1 MSNRD
6 TMITLSTKEQ
16 CRSKIHVWFGSKSN
30 HIHNCIEA
38 IINCND
44 EIVNNFQ
51 DGIITISLS
60 DDCKTMSV
68 EDTGRGMRLGDAT
81 NGIPNYKL
89 YFETLFSST
98 NYNNIKS
105 QKITGGT
112 NGVANTVICQTSKSF
127 VAESWYDGMH
137 YIVTYDNGDIC
148 GEIVKE
154 KCNSDLH
161 GTKITFTSS
170 EEVYATNVFN
180 VEEVKALCN
189 KLAGISNTISVIFKY
204 KSEEI
209 SYTYD
214 NYKDYMDVI
223 EINKISN
230 SIVFNEKEFV
240 EDTGERNSVKCLL
253 SLSTDPVQQT
263 FLNYIHL
270 KEHGS
275 IYDGVID
282 GIRKFCQKNIAD
294 KKTKLTIQDIEMSFN
309 ILCTVMS
316 TNVEYASQMKF
327 STAKQ
332 LYKKIV
338 SEYIVENME
347 IFKAEKPQEFDKIL
361 KHLQQINTFNTKNE
375 NSIKNI
381 KKKLSEKTD
390 TFTNRVE
397 TLVDCREHGEN
408 AELFITE
415 GKSALSSVVASRNS
429 DFQAAIPIR
438 GKTLSVLK
446 ASADQIFNNQIILD
460 IIKVLGCGCSFKNG
474 KKKLLDDFN
483 IDNLRY
489 GKIILTV
496 DRDSDGASI
505 ACLLATTFYKLM
517 PELLKQ
523 GKIYLAKTPLYEITT
538 KDDRL
543 IYAFSDKEKD
553 VIVKENKIAKIQRN
567 KGLGEMSAEVM
578 AETTMNP
585 ETRIIEKIIIN
596 NEEDMKYYFEKW
608 MGNDVSLRKEHIEN
622 HLHEYMSDLD

>member
-1 MSNRD
+1 MSNKD
-6 TMITLSTKEQ
+6 TIRALDVREQ
-16 CRSKIHVWFGSKSN
+16 CRMRLPVWFGSRDNYTHGVREILANAS
-30 HIHNCIEA
+30 
-38 IINCND
+38 D
-44 EIVNNFQ
+44 EISNNF
-51 DGIITISLS
+51 DEGTIVVTLEEDEETISIF
-60 DDCKTMSV
+60 
-68 EDTGRGMRLGDAT
+68 DTGRGIPINGET
-81 NGIPNYKL
+81 NGVKNYEL
-89 YFETLFSST
+89 LFLTLFSGT
-98 NYNNIKS
+98 NYDNVDNG
-105 QKITGGT
+105 KITTGA
-112 NGVANTVICQTSKSF
+112 NGVGTCVLNHTSELFEVSSIRNYKKDTVIFK
-127 VAESWYDGMH
+127 DGG
-137 YIVTYDNGDIC
+137 YLIDSEFDIPTDIPNG
-148 GEIVKE
+148 
-154 KCNSDLH
+154 
-161 GTKITFTSS
+161 TFIRFKLDK
-170 EEVYATNVFN
+170 EVYTNTIYN
-180 VEEVKALCN
+180 TDDIKAMLKALSGVNSKLVIKYRHLDEKLEYHYDSINDYLEDNSIN
-189 KLAGISNTISVIFKY
+189 KIVNTYSFNSKEYDTENELNTISCTWNV
-204 KSEEI
+204 
-209 SYTYD
+209 
-214 NYKDYMDVI
+214 
-223 EINKISN
+223 
-230 SIVFNEKEFV
+230 
-240 EDTGERNSVKCLL
+240 
-253 SLSTDPVQQT
+253 STEPFQNT
-263 FLNYIHL
+263 FLNYTNLI
-270 KEHGS
+270 EQGS
-275 IYDGVID
+275 IYDGFID
-282 GIRKFCQKNIAD
+282 GMRKVF
-294 KKTKLTIQDIEMSFN
+294 TKASKSKFTNLDIEMSFGFVVSV
-309 ILCTVMS
+309 LS
-316 TNVEYASQMKF
+316 TNVEFTNQTKF
-327 STAKQ
+327 STNKQ
-332 LYKKIV
+332 LYKKLV

-429 DFQAAIPIR
+429 DFQAAMPVR

-483 IDNLRY
+483 INNLRY

-585 ETRIIEKIIIN
+585 ETRVIEKIVIN

>member
-1 MSNRD
+1 MSDKD
-6 TMITLSTKEQ
+6 TIRALDVREQ
-16 CRSKIHVWFGSKSN
+16 CRMRLPVWFGSRDNYTHGVREILANAS
-30 HIHNCIEA
+30 
-38 IINCND
+38 D
-44 EIVNNFQ
+44 EISNNF
-51 DGIITISLS
+51 DEGTIVVTLEEDKETISIF
-60 DDCKTMSV
+60 
-68 EDTGRGMRLGDAT
+68 DTGRGIPINGET
-81 NGIPNYKL
+81 NGIKNYEL
-89 YFETLFSST
+89 LFLTLFSGT
-98 NYNNIKS
+98 NYDNVENG
-105 QKITGGT
+105 KITTGA
-112 NGVANTVICQTSKSF
+112 NGVGTCVLNHTSELFEVSSIRNYKKDTVIFK
-127 VAESWYDGMH
+127 DGGH
-137 YIVTYDNGDIC
+137 LIDSEFDVSTDISNG
-148 GEIVKE
+148 
-154 KCNSDLH
+154 
-161 GTKITFTSS
+161 TFIRFKLDK
-170 EEVYATNVFN
+170 EVYTNTMYN
-180 VEEVKALCN
+180 TDDIKAMLKALSGVNSKLVIKYRHLDEKLEYHYDSINDYLEDNSIN
-189 KLAGISNTISVIFKY
+189 KIVNTYSFNSKEYDAENELNTISCTWNV
-204 KSEEI
+204 
-209 SYTYD
+209 
-214 NYKDYMDVI
+214 
-223 EINKISN
+223 
-230 SIVFNEKEFV
+230 
-240 EDTGERNSVKCLL
+240 
-253 SLSTDPVQQT
+253 STEPFQNT
-263 FLNYIHL
+263 FLNYTNLI
-270 KEHGS
+270 EQGS
-275 IYDGVID
+275 IYDGFID
-282 GIRKFCQKNIAD
+282 GMRKVF
-294 KKTKLTIQDIEMSFN
+294 TKASKSKFTNLDIEMSFGFVVSV
-309 ILCTVMS
+309 LS
-316 TNVEYASQMKF
+316 TNVEFTNQTKF
-327 STAKQ
+327 STNKQ
-332 LYKKIV
+332 LYKKLV

-429 DFQAAIPIR
+429 DFQAAMPVR

-460 IIKVLGCGCSFKNG
+460 IIKVLGCSFKNG

-585 ETRIIEKIIIN
+585 ETRVIEKIVIN

>member
-1 MSNRD
+1 MGNKD
-6 TMITLSTKEQ
+6 TIRALDTREQ
-16 CRSKIHVWFGSKSN
+16 CRMRLPVWFGSRDNYTHGVREILANAS
-30 HIHNCIEA
+30 
-38 IINCND
+38 D
-44 EIVNNFQ
+44 EISNNF
-51 DGIITISLS
+51 DEGTIVVTLEEDEETISIF
-60 DDCKTMSV
+60 
-68 EDTGRGMRLGDAT
+68 DTGRGIPINGET
-81 NGIPNYKL
+81 NGVKNYEL
-89 YFETLFSST
+89 LFLTLFSGT
-98 NYNNIKS
+98 NYDNVENG
-105 QKITGGT
+105 KITTGA
-112 NGVANTVICQTSKSF
+112 NGVGTCVLNHTSELFEVSSIRNYKKDTVIFK
-127 VAESWYDGMH
+127 DGG
-137 YIVTYDNGDIC
+137 YLIDSEFDIPTDIPNG
-148 GEIVKE
+148 
-154 KCNSDLH
+154 
-161 GTKITFTSS
+161 TFIRFKLDK
-170 EEVYATNVFN
+170 EVYTNTIYN
-180 VEEVKALCN
+180 TDDIKAMLKALSGVNSKLVIKYRHLDEKLEYHYDSINDYLEDNSIN
-189 KLAGISNTISVIFKY
+189 KIVNTYSFNSKEYDAENELNTISCTWNV
-204 KSEEI
+204 
-209 SYTYD
+209 
-214 NYKDYMDVI
+214 
-223 EINKISN
+223 
-230 SIVFNEKEFV
+230 
-240 EDTGERNSVKCLL
+240 
-253 SLSTDPVQQT
+253 STEPFQNT
-263 FLNYIHL
+263 FLNYTNLI
-270 KEHGS
+270 EQGS
-275 IYDGVID
+275 IYDGFID
-282 GIRKFCQKNIAD
+282 GMRKVF
-294 KKTKLTIQDIEMSFN
+294 TKASKSKFTNLDIEMSFGFVVSV
-309 ILCTVMS
+309 LS
-316 TNVEYASQMKF
+316 TNVEFTNQTKF
-327 STAKQ
+327 STNKQ
-332 LYKKIV
+332 LYKKLV

-347 IFKAEKPQEFDKIL
+347 IFKAENPKEFDKIL

-429 DFQAAIPIR
+429 DFQAAMPVR

-483 IDNLRY
+483 INNLRY

-585 ETRIIEKIIIN
+585 ETRVIEKIVIN
-596 NEEDMKYYFEKW
+596 NEKDMKYYFEKW

>member
-1 MSNRD
+1 MSDKD
-6 TMITLSTKEQ
+6 TIRALDVREQ
-16 CRSKIHVWFGSKSN
+16 CRMRLPVWFGSRDNYTHGVREILANAS
-30 HIHNCIEA
+30 
-38 IINCND
+38 D
-44 EIVNNFQ
+44 EISNNF
-51 DGIITISLS
+51 DEGTIVVTLEEDKETISIF
-60 DDCKTMSV
+60 
-68 EDTGRGMRLGDAT
+68 DTGRGIPINGET
-81 NGIPNYKL
+81 NGIKNYEL
-89 YFETLFSST
+89 LFLTLFSGT
-98 NYNNIKS
+98 NYDNVENG
-105 QKITGGT
+105 KITTGA
-112 NGVANTVICQTSKSF
+112 NGVGTCVLNHTSELFEVSSIRNYKKDTVLFK
-127 VAESWYDGMH
+127 DGGRL
-137 YIVTYDNGDIC
+137 IDSEFDVPTDISNG
-148 GEIVKE
+148 
-154 KCNSDLH
+154 
-161 GTKITFTSS
+161 TFIRFKLDK
-170 EEVYATNVFN
+170 EVYTNTIYN
-180 VEEVKALCN
+180 TDDIKAMLKALSGVNSKLVIKYRHLDEKLEYHYDSIEDYLEDNSIN
-189 KLAGISNTISVIFKY
+189 KIVNTYSFNSKEYDTENELNTISCTWNV
-204 KSEEI
+204 
-209 SYTYD
+209 
-214 NYKDYMDVI
+214 
-223 EINKISN
+223 
-230 SIVFNEKEFV
+230 
-240 EDTGERNSVKCLL
+240 
-253 SLSTDPVQQT
+253 STEPFQNT
-263 FLNYIHL
+263 FLNYTNL
-270 KEHGS
+270 VEQGS
-275 IYDGVID
+275 IYDGFID
-282 GIRKFCQKNIAD
+282 GMRKVF
-294 KKTKLTIQDIEMSFN
+294 TKASKSKFTNLDIEMSFGFVVSV
-309 ILCTVMS
+309 LS
-316 TNVEYASQMKF
+316 TNVEFTNQTKF
-327 STAKQ
+327 STNKQ
-332 LYKKIV
+332 LYKKLV

-347 IFKAEKPQEFDKIL
+347 IFKAENQKEFDKIL

-381 KKKLSEKTD
+381 KKKLSEKAD

-429 DFQAAIPIR
+429 DFQAAMPVR

-483 IDNLRY
+483 INNLRY

-585 ETRIIEKIIIN
+585 ETRVIEKIVIN
-596 NEEDMKYYFEKW
+596 NEKDMKYYFEKW

>member
-1 MSNRD
+1 MSDKD
-6 TMITLSTKEQ
+6 TIRALDVREQ
-16 CRSKIHVWFGSKSN
+16 CRMRLPVWFGSRDNYTHGVREILANAS
-30 HIHNCIEA
+30 
-38 IINCND
+38 D
-44 EIVNNFQ
+44 EISNNF
-51 DGIITISLS
+51 DEGTIVVTLEEDKETISIF
-60 DDCKTMSV
+60 
-68 EDTGRGMRLGDAT
+68 DTGRGIPINGET
-81 NGIPNYKL
+81 NGVKNYEL
-89 YFETLFSST
+89 LFLTLFSGT
-98 NYNNIKS
+98 NYDNVDNG
-105 QKITGGT
+105 KITTGA
-112 NGVANTVICQTSKSF
+112 NGVGTCVLNHTSELFEVSSIRNYKKDTVIFK
-127 VAESWYDGMH
+127 DGG
-137 YIVTYDNGDIC
+137 YLIDSEFDIPTDIPNG
-148 GEIVKE
+148 
-154 KCNSDLH
+154 
-161 GTKITFTSS
+161 TFIRFKLDK
-170 EEVYATNVFN
+170 EVYTNTIYN
-180 VEEVKALCN
+180 TDDIKAMLKALSGVNSKLVIKYRHLDEKLEYHYDSINDYLEDNSIN
-189 KLAGISNTISVIFKY
+189 KIVNTYSFNSKEYDAENELNTISCTWNV
-204 KSEEI
+204 
-209 SYTYD
+209 
-214 NYKDYMDVI
+214 
-223 EINKISN
+223 
-230 SIVFNEKEFV
+230 
-240 EDTGERNSVKCLL
+240 
-253 SLSTDPVQQT
+253 STEPFQNT
-263 FLNYIHL
+263 FLNYTNLI
-270 KEHGS
+270 EQGS
-275 IYDGVID
+275 IYDGFID
-282 GIRKFCQKNIAD
+282 GMRKVF
-294 KKTKLTIQDIEMSFN
+294 TKASKSKFTNLDIEMSFGFVVSV
-309 ILCTVMS
+309 LS
-316 TNVEYASQMKF
+316 TNVEFTNQTKF
-327 STAKQ
+327 STNKQ
-332 LYKKIV
+332 LYKKLV

-429 DFQAAIPIR
+429 DFQAAMPVR

-483 IDNLRY
+483 INNLRY

-505 ACLLATTFYKLM
+505 ACLLVTTFYKLM

-585 ETRIIEKIIIN
+585 ETRVIEKIVIN

>member
-1 MSNRD
+1 MSDKD
-6 TMITLSTKEQ
+6 TIRALDVREQ
-16 CRSKIHVWFGSKSN
+16 CRMRLPVWFGSRDNYTHGVREILANAS
-30 HIHNCIEA
+30 
-38 IINCND
+38 D
-44 EIVNNFQ
+44 EISNNF
-51 DGIITISLS
+51 DEGTIVVTLEEDKETISIF
-60 DDCKTMSV
+60 
-68 EDTGRGMRLGDAT
+68 DTGRGIPINGET
-81 NGIPNYKL
+81 NGVKNYEL
-89 YFETLFSST
+89 LFLTLFSGT
-98 NYNNIKS
+98 NYDNVDNG
-105 QKITGGT
+105 KITTGA
-112 NGVANTVICQTSKSF
+112 NGVGTCVLNHTSELFEVSSIRNYKKDTVIFK
-127 VAESWYDGMH
+127 DGG
-137 YIVTYDNGDIC
+137 YLIDSEFDIPTDIPNG
-148 GEIVKE
+148 
-154 KCNSDLH
+154 
-161 GTKITFTSS
+161 TFIRFKLDK
-170 EEVYATNVFN
+170 EVYTNTIYN
-180 VEEVKALCN
+180 TDDIKAMLKALSGVNSKLVIKYRHLDEKLEYHYDSINDYLEDNSIN
-189 KLAGISNTISVIFKY
+189 KIVNTYSFNSKEYDAENELNTISCTWNV
-204 KSEEI
+204 
-209 SYTYD
+209 
-214 NYKDYMDVI
+214 
-223 EINKISN
+223 
-230 SIVFNEKEFV
+230 
-240 EDTGERNSVKCLL
+240 
-253 SLSTDPVQQT
+253 STEPFQNT
-263 FLNYIHL
+263 FLNYTNLI
-270 KEHGS
+270 EQGS
-275 IYDGVID
+275 IYDGFID
-282 GIRKFCQKNIAD
+282 GMRKVF
-294 KKTKLTIQDIEMSFN
+294 TKASKSKFTNLDIEMSFGFVVSV
-309 ILCTVMS
+309 LS
-316 TNVEYASQMKF
+316 TNVEFTNQTKF
-327 STAKQ
+327 STNKQ
-332 LYKKIV
+332 LYKKLV

-429 DFQAAIPIR
+429 DFQAAMPVR

-585 ETRIIEKIIIN
+585 ETRVIEKIVIN
-596 NEEDMKYYFEKW
+596 NEKDMKYYFEKW
-608 MGNDVSLRKEHIEN
+608 MGDDVSLRKEHIEN

>member
-1 MSNRD
+1 MRKVF
-6 TMITLSTKEQ
+6 TKA
-16 CRSKIHVWFGSKSN
+16 SKSK
-30 HIHNCIEA
+30 
-38 IINCND
+38 
-44 EIVNNFQ
+44 F
-51 DGIITISLS
+51 
-60 DDCKTMSV
+60 
-68 EDTGRGMRLGDAT
+68 T
-81 NGIPNYKL
+81 NL
-89 YFETLFSST
+89 
-98 NYNNIKS
+98 
-105 QKITGGT
+105 
-112 NGVANTVICQTSKSF
+112 
-127 VAESWYDGMH
+127 
-137 YIVTYDNGDIC
+137 
-148 GEIVKE
+148 
-154 KCNSDLH
+154 
-161 GTKITFTSS
+161 
-170 EEVYATNVFN
+170 
-180 VEEVKALCN
+180 
-189 KLAGISNTISVIFKY
+189 
-204 KSEEI
+204 
-209 SYTYD
+209 
-214 NYKDYMDVI
+214 
-223 EINKISN
+223 
-230 SIVFNEKEFV
+230 
-240 EDTGERNSVKCLL
+240 
-253 SLSTDPVQQT
+253 
-263 FLNYIHL
+263 
-270 KEHGS
+270 
-275 IYDGVID
+275 
-282 GIRKFCQKNIAD
+282 
-294 KKTKLTIQDIEMSFN
+294 DIEMSFGFVVSV
-309 ILCTVMS
+309 LS
-316 TNVEYASQMKF
+316 TNVEFTNQTKF
-327 STAKQ
+327 STNKQ
-332 LYKKIV
+332 LYKKLV

-429 DFQAAIPIR
+429 DFQAAMPVR

-585 ETRIIEKIIIN
+585 ETRVIEKIVIN
-596 NEEDMKYYFEKW
+596 NEKDMKYYFEKW
-608 MGNDVSLRKEHIEN
+608 MGNKTVTTNLNKPIQMYSEV
-622 HLHEYMSDLD
+622 

>member
-1 MSNRD
+1 MSDKD
-6 TMITLSTKEQ
+6 TIKSLSVRET
-16 CRSKIHVWFGSKSN
+16 CRMRLPVWFGSRDNYTHGVREILANAS
-30 HIHNCIEA
+30 
-38 IINCND
+38 D
-44 EIVNNFQ
+44 EISNNF
-51 DGIITISLS
+51 DEGTIVVTLEEDKETISIF
-60 DDCKTMSV
+60 
-68 EDTGRGMRLGDAT
+68 DTGRGIPINGET
-81 NGIPNYKL
+81 NGVKNYEL
-89 YFETLFSST
+89 LFLTLFSGTNYDNVDNGKITTGANGVGTCVLNHTSELFEVSSIRNYKKDTVIFKDGGYLIDSEFDIPTDIPNGTFIRFKLDKEVYTNTIYNTDDIKAMLKALSGVNSKLVIKYRHLDEKLEYHYDST
-98 NYNNIKS
+98 NDYLEDNSIN
-105 QKITGGT
+105 KI
-112 NGVANTVICQTSKSF
+112 VNTYSFNSK
-127 VAESWYDGMH
+127 EYDME
-137 YIVTYDNGDIC
+137 N
-148 GEIVKE
+148 E
-154 KCNSDLH
+154 L
-161 GTKITFTSS
+161 
-170 EEVYATNVFN
+170 
-180 VEEVKALCN
+180 
-189 KLAGISNTISVIFKY
+189 NTISCTWNV
-204 KSEEI
+204 
-209 SYTYD
+209 
-214 NYKDYMDVI
+214 
-223 EINKISN
+223 
-230 SIVFNEKEFV
+230 
-240 EDTGERNSVKCLL
+240 
-253 SLSTDPVQQT
+253 STEPFQNT
-263 FLNYIHL
+263 FLNYTNLI
-270 KEHGS
+270 EQGS
-275 IYDGVID
+275 IYDGFID
-282 GIRKFCQKNIAD
+282 GMRKVF
-294 KKTKLTIQDIEMSFN
+294 TKASKSKFTNLDIEMSFGFVVSV
-309 ILCTVMS
+309 LS
-316 TNVEYASQMKF
+316 TNVEFTNQTKF
-327 STAKQ
+327 STNKQ
-332 LYKKIV
+332 LYKKLV

-347 IFKAEKPQEFDKIL
+347 IFKAENPKEFDKIL

-429 DFQAAIPIR
+429 DFQAAMPVR

-483 IDNLRY
+483 INNLRY

-585 ETRIIEKIIIN
+585 ETRVIEKIVIN
-596 NEEDMKYYFEKW
+596 NEKDMKYYFEKW

>member
-1 MSNRD
+1 MSDKD
-6 TMITLSTKEQ
+6 TIRALDVREQ
-16 CRSKIHVWFGSKSN
+16 CRMRLPVWFGSRDNYTHGVREILANAS
-30 HIHNCIEA
+30 
-38 IINCND
+38 D
-44 EIVNNFQ
+44 EISNNF
-51 DGIITISLS
+51 DEGTIVVTLEEDEETISIF
-60 DDCKTMSV
+60 
-68 EDTGRGMRLGDAT
+68 DTGRGIPISGET
-81 NGIPNYKL
+81 NGVKNYEL
-89 YFETLFSST
+89 LFLTLFSGT
-98 NYNNIKS
+98 NYDNVYNG
-105 QKITGGT
+105 KITTGA
-112 NGVANTVICQTSKSF
+112 NGVGTCVLNHTSELFEVSSIRNYKKDTVLFK
-127 VAESWYDGMH
+127 DGGRL
-137 YIVTYDNGDIC
+137 IDSEFDIPTDIPNG
-148 GEIVKE
+148 
-154 KCNSDLH
+154 
-161 GTKITFTSS
+161 TFIRFKLDK
-170 EEVYATNVFN
+170 EVYTNTIYN
-180 VEEVKALCN
+180 TDDIKAMLKALSGVNSKLVIKYRHLDEKLEYHYDSIEDYLGDNSIN
-189 KLAGISNTISVIFKY
+189 KIVNTYSFNSKEYDTENELNTISCTWNV
-204 KSEEI
+204 
-209 SYTYD
+209 
-214 NYKDYMDVI
+214 
-223 EINKISN
+223 
-230 SIVFNEKEFV
+230 
-240 EDTGERNSVKCLL
+240 
-253 SLSTDPVQQT
+253 STEPFQNT
-263 FLNYIHL
+263 FLNYTNL
-270 KEHGS
+270 VEQGS
-275 IYDGVID
+275 IYDGFID
-282 GIRKFCQKNIAD
+282 GMKKVFTKASKSKFTN
-294 KKTKLTIQDIEMSFN
+294 LDIEMSFGFVVSV
-309 ILCTVMS
+309 LS
-316 TNVEYASQMKF
+316 TNVEFTNQTKF
-327 STAKQ
+327 STNKQ
-332 LYKKIV
+332 LYKKLV
-338 SEYIVENME
+338 SEYIVGNME

-381 KKKLSEKTD
+381 KKKLSEKAD

-429 DFQAAIPIR
+429 DFQAAMPVR

-483 IDNLRY
+483 IGNLRY

-585 ETRIIEKIIIN
+585 ETRVIEKIVIN
-596 NEEDMKYYFEKW
+596 NEKDMKYYFEKW

>member
-1 MSNRD
+1 MGNKD
-6 TMITLSTKEQ
+6 TIRALDVREQ
-16 CRSKIHVWFGSKSN
+16 CRMRLPVWFGSRDNYTHGVREILANAS
-30 HIHNCIEA
+30 
-38 IINCND
+38 D
-44 EIVNNFQ
+44 EISNNF
-51 DGIITISLS
+51 DEGTIVVTLEEDKETISIF
-60 DDCKTMSV
+60 
-68 EDTGRGMRLGDAT
+68 DTGRGIPINGET
-81 NGIPNYKL
+81 NGVKNYEL
-89 YFETLFSST
+89 LFLTLFSGT
-98 NYNNIKS
+98 NYDNVDNG
-105 QKITGGT
+105 KITTGA
-112 NGVANTVICQTSKSF
+112 NGVGTCVLNHTSELFEVSSIRNYKKDTVLFKDGGRLIDSEFDIPTDIPNGTFIRFKLDKEVYTNTIYNTDDIKAMLKALSGVNSKLVIKYRHLD
-127 VAESWYDGMH
+127 EKLEYH
-137 YIVTYDNGDIC
+137 YDNIEDYLEDNSINK
-148 GEIVKE
+148 IVNAYSFNSKE
-154 KCNSDLH
+154 YDTEN
-161 GTKITFTSS
+161 
-170 EEVYATNVFN
+170 E
-180 VEEVKALCN
+180 
-189 KLAGISNTISVIFKY
+189 SNTISCTWNV
-204 KSEEI
+204 
-209 SYTYD
+209 
-214 NYKDYMDVI
+214 
-223 EINKISN
+223 
-230 SIVFNEKEFV
+230 
-240 EDTGERNSVKCLL
+240 
-253 SLSTDPVQQT
+253 STEPFQNT
-263 FLNYIHL
+263 FLNYTNLI
-270 KEHGS
+270 EQGS
-275 IYDGVID
+275 IYDGFID
-282 GIRKFCQKNIAD
+282 GMRKVF
-294 KKTKLTIQDIEMSFN
+294 TKASKSKFTNLDIEMSFGFVVSV
-309 ILCTVMS
+309 LS
-316 TNVEYASQMKF
+316 TNVEFTNQTKF
-327 STAKQ
+327 STNKQ
-332 LYKKIV
+332 LYKKLV

-347 IFKAEKPQEFDKIL
+347 IFKAENPKEFDKIL
-361 KHLQQINTFNTKNE
+361 KHLQSINTFNTKNE

-429 DFQAAIPIR
+429 DFQAAMPVR

-585 ETRIIEKIIIN
+585 ETRVIEKIIIN

>member
-1 MSNRD
+1 MSNKD
-6 TMITLSTKEQ
+6 TIRALDVREQ
-16 CRSKIHVWFGSKSN
+16 CRMRLPVWFGSRDNYTHGVREILANAS
-30 HIHNCIEA
+30 
-38 IINCND
+38 D
-44 EIVNNFQ
+44 EISNNF
-51 DGIITISLS
+51 DEGTIVVTLEEDEETISIF
-60 DDCKTMSV
+60 
-68 EDTGRGMRLGDAT
+68 DTGRGIPINGET
-81 NGIPNYKL
+81 NGVKNYEL
-89 YFETLFSST
+89 LFLTLFSGT
-98 NYNNIKS
+98 NYDNVDNG
-105 QKITGGT
+105 KITTGA
-112 NGVANTVICQTSKSF
+112 NGVGTCVLNHTSELFEVSSIRNYKKDTVLFK
-127 VAESWYDGMH
+127 DGGRL
-137 YIVTYDNGDIC
+137 IDSEFDIPTDIPNG
-148 GEIVKE
+148 
-154 KCNSDLH
+154 
-161 GTKITFTSS
+161 TFIRFKLDK
-170 EEVYATNVFN
+170 EVYTNTIYN
-180 VEEVKALCN
+180 TDDIKAMLKALSGVNSKLVIKYRHLDEKLEYHYDSIEDYLGDNSIN
-189 KLAGISNTISVIFKY
+189 KIVNTYSFNSKEYDTENELNTISCTWNV
-204 KSEEI
+204 
-209 SYTYD
+209 
-214 NYKDYMDVI
+214 
-223 EINKISN
+223 
-230 SIVFNEKEFV
+230 
-240 EDTGERNSVKCLL
+240 
-253 SLSTDPVQQT
+253 STEPFQNT
-263 FLNYIHL
+263 FLNYTNL
-270 KEHGS
+270 VEQGS
-275 IYDGVID
+275 IYDGFID
-282 GIRKFCQKNIAD
+282 GMKKVFTKASKSKFTN
-294 KKTKLTIQDIEMSFN
+294 LDIEMSFGFVVSV
-309 ILCTVMS
+309 LS
-316 TNVEYASQMKF
+316 TNVEFTNQTKF
-327 STAKQ
+327 STNKQ
-332 LYKKIV
+332 LYKKLV

-390 TFTNRVE
+390 TFINRVE

-429 DFQAAIPIR
+429 DFQAAMPVR

-483 IDNLRY
+483 INNLRY

-585 ETRIIEKIIIN
+585 ETRVIEKIIIN

>member
-1 MSNRD
+1 MSDKD
-6 TMITLSTKEQ
+6 TIRALDVREQ
-16 CRSKIHVWFGSKSN
+16 CRMRLPVWFGSRDNYTHGVREILANAS
-30 HIHNCIEA
+30 
-38 IINCND
+38 D
-44 EIVNNFQ
+44 EISNNF
-51 DGIITISLS
+51 DEGTIVVTLEEDKETISIF
-60 DDCKTMSV
+60 
-68 EDTGRGMRLGDAT
+68 DTGRGIPINGET
-81 NGIPNYKL
+81 NGVKNYEL
-89 YFETLFSST
+89 LFLTLFSGT
-98 NYNNIKS
+98 NYDNVDNG
-105 QKITGGT
+105 KITTGA
-112 NGVANTVICQTSKSF
+112 NGVGTCVLNHTSELFEVSSIRNHKKDTVIFK
-127 VAESWYDGMH
+127 DGGH
-137 YIVTYDNGDIC
+137 LIDSEFDVITDISNG
-148 GEIVKE
+148 
-154 KCNSDLH
+154 
-161 GTKITFTSS
+161 TFIRFKLDK
-170 EEVYATNVFN
+170 EVYTNTIYN
-180 VEEVKALCN
+180 TDDIKAMLKALSGVNN
-189 KLAGISNTISVIFKY
+189 KLVIKYRHLDEKLEYHYDSIEDYLEENSINKIVNTYRFNSKKYDAENELNTISCAWNV
-204 KSEEI
+204 
-209 SYTYD
+209 
-214 NYKDYMDVI
+214 
-223 EINKISN
+223 
-230 SIVFNEKEFV
+230 
-240 EDTGERNSVKCLL
+240 
-253 SLSTDPVQQT
+253 STEPFQNT
-263 FLNYIHL
+263 FLNYTNLI
-270 KEHGS
+270 EQGS
-275 IYDGVID
+275 IYDGFID
-282 GIRKFCQKNIAD
+282 GMRKVF
-294 KKTKLTIQDIEMSFN
+294 TKASKSKFTNLDIEMSFGFVVSV
-309 ILCTVMS
+309 LS
-316 TNVEYASQMKF
+316 TNVEFTNQTKF
-327 STAKQ
+327 STNKQ
-332 LYKKIV
+332 LYKKLV

-347 IFKAEKPQEFDKIL
+347 IFKAENPKEFDKIL

-381 KKKLSEKTD
+381 KKKLSEKAD

-429 DFQAAIPIR
+429 DFQAAMPVR

-483 IDNLRY
+483 INNLRY

-585 ETRIIEKIIIN
+585 ETRVIEKIIIN

>member
-1 MSNRD
+1 MSDKD
-6 TMITLSTKEQ
+6 TIRALDVREQ
-16 CRSKIHVWFGSKSN
+16 CRMRLPVWFGSRDNYTHGVREILANAS
-30 HIHNCIEA
+30 
-38 IINCND
+38 D
-44 EIVNNFQ
+44 EISNNF
-51 DGIITISLS
+51 DEGAIVVTLEEDKETISIF
-60 DDCKTMSV
+60 
-68 EDTGRGMRLGDAT
+68 DTGRGIPINGET
-81 NGIPNYKL
+81 NGVKNYEL
-89 YFETLFSST
+89 LFLTLFSGT
-98 NYNNIKS
+98 NYDNVDNG
-105 QKITGGT
+105 KITTGA
-112 NGVANTVICQTSKSF
+112 NGVGTCVLNHTSELFEVSSIRNYKKDTVIFK
-127 VAESWYDGMH
+127 DGG
-137 YIVTYDNGDIC
+137 YLIDSEFDIPTDIPNG
-148 GEIVKE
+148 
-154 KCNSDLH
+154 
-161 GTKITFTSS
+161 TFIRFKLDK
-170 EEVYATNVFN
+170 EVYTNTIYN
-180 VEEVKALCN
+180 TDDIKAMLKALSGVNSKLVIKYRHLDEKLEYHYDSINDYLEDNSIN
-189 KLAGISNTISVIFKY
+189 KIVNTYSFNSKEYDAENELNTISCTWNV
-204 KSEEI
+204 
-209 SYTYD
+209 
-214 NYKDYMDVI
+214 
-223 EINKISN
+223 
-230 SIVFNEKEFV
+230 
-240 EDTGERNSVKCLL
+240 
-253 SLSTDPVQQT
+253 STEPFQNT
-263 FLNYIHL
+263 FLNYTNLI
-270 KEHGS
+270 EQGS
-275 IYDGVID
+275 IYDGFID
-282 GIRKFCQKNIAD
+282 GMRKVF
-294 KKTKLTIQDIEMSFN
+294 TKASKSKFTNLDIEMSFGFVVSV
-309 ILCTVMS
+309 LS
-316 TNVEYASQMKF
+316 TNVEFTNQTKF
-327 STAKQ
+327 STNKQ
-332 LYKKIV
+332 LYKKLV

-429 DFQAAIPIR
+429 DFQAAMPVR

-585 ETRIIEKIIIN
+585 ETRVIEKIVIN
-596 NEEDMKYYFEKW
+596 NEKDMKYYFEKW
-608 MGNDVSLRKEHIEN
+608 MGDDVSLRKEHIEN

>member
-1 MSNRD
+1 MSNKD
-6 TMITLSTKEQ
+6 TIRALDVREQ
-16 CRSKIHVWFGSKSN
+16 CRMRLPVWFGSRDNYTHGVREILANAS
-30 HIHNCIEA
+30 
-38 IINCND
+38 D
-44 EIVNNFQ
+44 EISNNF
-51 DGIITISLS
+51 DEGTIVVTLEEDEETISIF
-60 DDCKTMSV
+60 
-68 EDTGRGMRLGDAT
+68 DTGRGIPINGET
-81 NGIPNYKL
+81 NGVKNYEL
-89 YFETLFSST
+89 LFLTLFSGT
-98 NYNNIKS
+98 NYDNVDNG
-105 QKITGGT
+105 KITTGA
-112 NGVANTVICQTSKSF
+112 NGVGTCVLNHTSELFEVSSIRNHKKDTVIFK
-127 VAESWYDGMH
+127 DGGH
-137 YIVTYDNGDIC
+137 LIDSEFDVPTDISNG
-148 GEIVKE
+148 
-154 KCNSDLH
+154 
-161 GTKITFTSS
+161 TFIRFKLDK
-170 EEVYATNVFN
+170 EVYTNTIYN
-180 VEEVKALCN
+180 TDDIKAMLKALSGVNN
-189 KLAGISNTISVIFKY
+189 KLVIKYRHLDEKLEYHYDSIEDYLEDNSINKIVNTYSFNSKEYDTENELNTISCTWNV
-204 KSEEI
+204 
-209 SYTYD
+209 
-214 NYKDYMDVI
+214 
-223 EINKISN
+223 
-230 SIVFNEKEFV
+230 
-240 EDTGERNSVKCLL
+240 
-253 SLSTDPVQQT
+253 STEPFQNT
-263 FLNYIHL
+263 FLNYTNL
-270 KEHGS
+270 VEQGS
-275 IYDGVID
+275 IYDGFID
-282 GIRKFCQKNIAD
+282 GMRKVF
-294 KKTKLTIQDIEMSFN
+294 TKASKLKFTNLDIEMSFGFVVSV
-309 ILCTVMS
+309 LS
-316 TNVEYASQMKF
+316 TNVEFTNQTKF
-327 STAKQ
+327 STNKQ
-332 LYKKIV
+332 LYKKLV

-429 DFQAAIPIR
+429 DFQAAMPVR

-483 IDNLRY
+483 INNLRY

-585 ETRIIEKIIIN
+585 ETRVIEKIVIN
-596 NEEDMKYYFEKW
+596 NEKDMKYYFEKW

>member
-1 MSNRD
+1 MSDKD
-6 TMITLSTKEQ
+6 TIRALDVREQ
-16 CRSKIHVWFGSKSN
+16 CRMRLPVWFGSRDNYTHGVREILANAS
-30 HIHNCIEA
+30 
-38 IINCND
+38 D
-44 EIVNNFQ
+44 EISNNF
-51 DGIITISLS
+51 DEGTIVVTLEEDKETISIF
-60 DDCKTMSV
+60 
-68 EDTGRGMRLGDAT
+68 DTGRGIPINGET
-81 NGIPNYKL
+81 NGVKNYEL
-89 YFETLFSST
+89 LFLTLFSGT
-98 NYNNIKS
+98 NYDNVENG
-105 QKITGGT
+105 KITTGA
-112 NGVANTVICQTSKSF
+112 NGVGTCVLNHTSELFEVSSIRNYKKDTVLFK
-127 VAESWYDGMH
+127 DGGRL
-137 YIVTYDNGDIC
+137 IDSEFDVPTDISNG
-148 GEIVKE
+148 
-154 KCNSDLH
+154 
-161 GTKITFTSS
+161 TFIRFKLDK
-170 EEVYATNVFN
+170 EVYTNTMYN
-180 VEEVKALCN
+180 TDDIKAMLKALSGVNSKLVIKYRHLDEKLEYHYDSIEDYLEDNSIN
-189 KLAGISNTISVIFKY
+189 KIVNTYSFNSKEYDTENELNTISCTWNV
-204 KSEEI
+204 
-209 SYTYD
+209 
-214 NYKDYMDVI
+214 
-223 EINKISN
+223 
-230 SIVFNEKEFV
+230 
-240 EDTGERNSVKCLL
+240 
-253 SLSTDPVQQT
+253 STEPFQNT
-263 FLNYIHL
+263 FLNYTNL
-270 KEHGS
+270 VEQGS
-275 IYDGVID
+275 IYDGFID
-282 GIRKFCQKNIAD
+282 GMRKVF
-294 KKTKLTIQDIEMSFN
+294 TKASKSKFTNLDIEMSFGFVVSV
-309 ILCTVMS
+309 LS
-316 TNVEYASQMKF
+316 TNVEFTNQTKF
-327 STAKQ
+327 STNKQ
-332 LYKKIV
+332 LYKKLV

-347 IFKAEKPQEFDKIL
+347 IFKAENQKEFDKIL

-381 KKKLSEKTD
+381 KKKLSEKAD

-429 DFQAAIPIR
+429 DFQAAMPVR

-483 IDNLRY
+483 INNLRY

-567 KGLGEMSAEVM
+567 KGLGEMSAEAM

-585 ETRIIEKIIIN
+585 ETRVIEKIVIH
-596 NEEDMKYYFEKW
+596 NEKDMKYYFEKW

>member
-1 MSNRD
+1 MSDKD
-6 TMITLSTKEQ
+6 TIRALDVREQ
-16 CRSKIHVWFGSKSN
+16 CRMRLPVWFGSRDNYTHGVREILANAS
-30 HIHNCIEA
+30 
-38 IINCND
+38 D
-44 EIVNNFQ
+44 EISNNF
-51 DGIITISLS
+51 DEGAIVVTLEEDKETISIF
-60 DDCKTMSV
+60 
-68 EDTGRGMRLGDAT
+68 DTGRGIPINGET
-81 NGIPNYKL
+81 NGVKNYEL
-89 YFETLFSST
+89 LFLTLFSGT
-98 NYNNIKS
+98 NYDNVDNG
-105 QKITGGT
+105 KITTGA
-112 NGVANTVICQTSKSF
+112 NGVGTCVLNHTSELFEVSSIRNYKKDTVIFK
-127 VAESWYDGMH
+127 DGG
-137 YIVTYDNGDIC
+137 YLIDSEFDIPTDIPNG
-148 GEIVKE
+148 
-154 KCNSDLH
+154 
-161 GTKITFTSS
+161 TFIRFKLDK
-170 EEVYATNVFN
+170 EVYTNTIYN
-180 VEEVKALCN
+180 TDDIKAMLKALSGVNSKLVIKYRHLDEKLEYHYDSINDYLEDNSIN
-189 KLAGISNTISVIFKY
+189 KIVNTYSFNSKEYDAENELNTISCTWNV
-204 KSEEI
+204 
-209 SYTYD
+209 
-214 NYKDYMDVI
+214 
-223 EINKISN
+223 
-230 SIVFNEKEFV
+230 
-240 EDTGERNSVKCLL
+240 
-253 SLSTDPVQQT
+253 STEPFQNT
-263 FLNYIHL
+263 FLNYTNLI
-270 KEHGS
+270 EQGS
-275 IYDGVID
+275 IYDGFID
-282 GIRKFCQKNIAD
+282 GMRKVF
-294 KKTKLTIQDIEMSFN
+294 TKASKSKFTNLDIEMSFGFVVSV
-309 ILCTVMS
+309 LS
-316 TNVEYASQMKF
+316 TNVEFTNQTKF
-327 STAKQ
+327 STNKQ
-332 LYKKIV
+332 LYKKLV

-390 TFTNRVE
+390 TFINRVE

-429 DFQAAIPIR
+429 DFQAAMPVR

-585 ETRIIEKIIIN
+585 ETRVIEKIVIN
-596 NEEDMKYYFEKW
+596 NEKDMKYYFEKW

>member
-1 MSNRD
+1 MSNKD
-6 TMITLSTKEQ
+6 TIRALDVREQ
-16 CRSKIHVWFGSKSN
+16 CRMRLPVWFGSRDNYTHGVREILANAS
-30 HIHNCIEA
+30 
-38 IINCND
+38 D
-44 EIVNNFQ
+44 EISNNF
-51 DGIITISLS
+51 DEGTIVVTLEEDEETISIF
-60 DDCKTMSV
+60 
-68 EDTGRGMRLGDAT
+68 DTGRGIPINGET
-81 NGIPNYKL
+81 NGVKNYEL
-89 YFETLFSST
+89 LFLTLFSGT
-98 NYNNIKS
+98 NYDNVDNG
-105 QKITGGT
+105 KITTGA
-112 NGVANTVICQTSKSF
+112 NGVGTCVLNHTSELFEVSSIRNYKKDTVIFK
-127 VAESWYDGMH
+127 DGG
-137 YIVTYDNGDIC
+137 YLIDSEFDIPTDIPNG
-148 GEIVKE
+148 
-154 KCNSDLH
+154 
-161 GTKITFTSS
+161 TFIRFKLDK
-170 EEVYATNVFN
+170 EVYTNTIYN
-180 VEEVKALCN
+180 TDDIKAMLKALSGVNSKLVIKYRHLDEKLEYHYDSINDYLEDNSIN
-189 KLAGISNTISVIFKY
+189 KIVNTYSFNSKEYDTENELNTISCTWNV
-204 KSEEI
+204 
-209 SYTYD
+209 
-214 NYKDYMDVI
+214 
-223 EINKISN
+223 
-230 SIVFNEKEFV
+230 
-240 EDTGERNSVKCLL
+240 
-253 SLSTDPVQQT
+253 STEPFQNT
-263 FLNYIHL
+263 FLNYTNLI
-270 KEHGS
+270 EQGS
-275 IYDGVID
+275 IYDGFID
-282 GIRKFCQKNIAD
+282 GMRKVF
-294 KKTKLTIQDIEMSFN
+294 TKASKSKFTNLDIEMSFGFVVSV
-309 ILCTVMS
+309 LS
-316 TNVEYASQMKF
+316 TNVEFTNQTKF
-327 STAKQ
+327 STNKQ
-332 LYKKIV
+332 LYKKLV

-429 DFQAAIPIR
+429 DFQAAMPVR

-585 ETRIIEKIIIN
+585 ETRVIEKIVIN

>member
-1 MSNRD
+1 MSDKD
-6 TMITLSTKEQ
+6 TIRALDVREQ
-16 CRSKIHVWFGSKSN
+16 CRMRLPVWFGSRDNYTHGVREILANAS
-30 HIHNCIEA
+30 
-38 IINCND
+38 D
-44 EIVNNFQ
+44 EISNNF
-51 DGIITISLS
+51 DEGAIVVTLEEDKETISIF
-60 DDCKTMSV
+60 
-68 EDTGRGMRLGDAT
+68 DTGRGIPINGET
-81 NGIPNYKL
+81 NGVKNYEL
-89 YFETLFSST
+89 LFLTLFSGT
-98 NYNNIKS
+98 NYDNVDNG
-105 QKITGGT
+105 KITTGA
-112 NGVANTVICQTSKSF
+112 NGVGTCVLNHTSELFEVSSIRNYKKDTVIFK
-127 VAESWYDGMH
+127 DGG
-137 YIVTYDNGDIC
+137 YLIDSEFDIPTDIPNG
-148 GEIVKE
+148 
-154 KCNSDLH
+154 
-161 GTKITFTSS
+161 TFIRFKLDK
-170 EEVYATNVFN
+170 EVYTNTIYN
-180 VEEVKALCN
+180 TDDIKAMLKALSGVNSKLVIKYRHLDEKLEYHYDSINDYLEDNSIN
-189 KLAGISNTISVIFKY
+189 KIVNTYSFNSKEYDAENELNTISCTWNV
-204 KSEEI
+204 
-209 SYTYD
+209 
-214 NYKDYMDVI
+214 
-223 EINKISN
+223 
-230 SIVFNEKEFV
+230 
-240 EDTGERNSVKCLL
+240 
-253 SLSTDPVQQT
+253 STEPFQNT
-263 FLNYIHL
+263 FLNYTNLI
-270 KEHGS
+270 EQGS
-275 IYDGVID
+275 IYDGFID
-282 GIRKFCQKNIAD
+282 GMRKVF
-294 KKTKLTIQDIEMSFN
+294 TKASKSKFTNLDIEMSFGFVVSV
-309 ILCTVMS
+309 LS
-316 TNVEYASQMKF
+316 TNVEFTNQTKF
-327 STAKQ
+327 STNKQ
-332 LYKKIV
+332 LYKKLV

-429 DFQAAIPIR
+429 DFQAAMPVR

-585 ETRIIEKIIIN
+585 ETRVIEKIVIN

-608 MGNDVSLRKEHIEN
+608 MGDDVSLRKEHIEN

>member
-1 MSNRD
+1 MSNKD
-6 TMITLSTKEQ
+6 TIRALDVREQ
-16 CRSKIHVWFGSKSN
+16 CRMRLPVWFGSRDNYTHGVREILANAS
-30 HIHNCIEA
+30 
-38 IINCND
+38 D
-44 EIVNNFQ
+44 EISNNF
-51 DGIITISLS
+51 DEGIIVVTLEEDEETISIF
-60 DDCKTMSV
+60 
-68 EDTGRGMRLGDAT
+68 DTGRGIPINGET
-81 NGIPNYKL
+81 NGVKNYEL
-89 YFETLFSST
+89 LFLTLFSGT
-98 NYNNIKS
+98 NYDNVDNG
-105 QKITGGT
+105 KITTGA
-112 NGVANTVICQTSKSF
+112 NGVGTCVLNHTSELFEVSSIRNYKKDTVIFK
-127 VAESWYDGMH
+127 DGG
-137 YIVTYDNGDIC
+137 YLIDSEFDIPTDIPNG
-148 GEIVKE
+148 
-154 KCNSDLH
+154 
-161 GTKITFTSS
+161 TFIRFKLDK
-170 EEVYATNVFN
+170 EVYTNTIYN
-180 VEEVKALCN
+180 TDDIKAMLKALSGVNSKLVIKYRHLDEKLEYHYDSINDYLEDNSIN
-189 KLAGISNTISVIFKY
+189 KIVNTYSFNSKEYDAENELNTISCTWNV
-204 KSEEI
+204 
-209 SYTYD
+209 
-214 NYKDYMDVI
+214 
-223 EINKISN
+223 
-230 SIVFNEKEFV
+230 
-240 EDTGERNSVKCLL
+240 
-253 SLSTDPVQQT
+253 STEPFQNT
-263 FLNYIHL
+263 FLNYTNLI
-270 KEHGS
+270 EQGS
-275 IYDGVID
+275 IYDGFID
-282 GIRKFCQKNIAD
+282 GMRKVF
-294 KKTKLTIQDIEMSFN
+294 TKASKSKFTNLDIEMSFGFVVSV
-309 ILCTVMS
+309 LS
-316 TNVEYASQMKF
+316 TNVEFTNQTKF
-327 STAKQ
+327 STNKQ
-332 LYKKIV
+332 LYKKLV

-429 DFQAAIPIR
+429 DFQAAMPVR

-483 IDNLRY
+483 INNLRY

-585 ETRIIEKIIIN
+585 ETRVIEKIVIN

>member
-1 MSNRD
+1 MGNKD
-6 TMITLSTKEQ
+6 TIRALDTREQ
-16 CRSKIHVWFGSKSN
+16 CRMRLPVWFGSRDNYTHGVREILANAS
-30 HIHNCIEA
+30 
-38 IINCND
+38 D
-44 EIVNNFQ
+44 EISNNF
-51 DGIITISLS
+51 DEGTIVVTLEEDKETISIF
-60 DDCKTMSV
+60 
-68 EDTGRGMRLGDAT
+68 DTGRGIPINGET
-81 NGIPNYKL
+81 NGVKNYEL
-89 YFETLFSST
+89 LFLTLFSGT
-98 NYNNIKS
+98 NYDNVDNG
-105 QKITGGT
+105 KITTGA
-112 NGVANTVICQTSKSF
+112 NGVGTCVLNHTSELFEVSSIRNYKKDTVIFK
-127 VAESWYDGMH
+127 DGG
-137 YIVTYDNGDIC
+137 YLIDSEFDIPTDIPNG
-148 GEIVKE
+148 
-154 KCNSDLH
+154 
-161 GTKITFTSS
+161 TFIRFKLDK
-170 EEVYATNVFN
+170 EVYTNTIYN
-180 VEEVKALCN
+180 TDDIKAMLKALSGVNSKLVIKYRHLDEKLEYHYDSIEDYLGDNSIN
-189 KLAGISNTISVIFKY
+189 KIVNTYSFNSKEYDTENELNTISCTWNV
-204 KSEEI
+204 
-209 SYTYD
+209 
-214 NYKDYMDVI
+214 
-223 EINKISN
+223 
-230 SIVFNEKEFV
+230 
-240 EDTGERNSVKCLL
+240 
-253 SLSTDPVQQT
+253 STEPFQNT
-263 FLNYIHL
+263 FLNYTNL
-270 KEHGS
+270 VEQGS
-275 IYDGVID
+275 IYDGFID
-282 GIRKFCQKNIAD
+282 GMKKVFTKASKSKFTN
-294 KKTKLTIQDIEMSFN
+294 LDIEMSFGFVVSV
-309 ILCTVMS
+309 LS
-316 TNVEYASQMKF
+316 TNVEFTNQTKF
-327 STAKQ
+327 STNKQ
-332 LYKKIV
+332 LYKKLV

-347 IFKAEKPQEFDKIL
+347 IFKAENPKEFDKIL

-429 DFQAAIPIR
+429 DFQAAMPVR

-483 IDNLRY
+483 INNLRY

-585 ETRIIEKIIIN
+585 ETRVIEKIIIN

-622 HLHEYMSDLD
+622 HLHEHMSDLD

>member
-1 MSNRD
+1 MSDKD
-6 TMITLSTKEQ
+6 TIRALDVREQ
-16 CRSKIHVWFGSKSN
+16 CRMRLPVWFGSRDNYTHGVREILANAS
-30 HIHNCIEA
+30 
-38 IINCND
+38 D
-44 EIVNNFQ
+44 EISNNF
-51 DGIITISLS
+51 DEGTIVVTLEEDKKTISIF
-60 DDCKTMSV
+60 
-68 EDTGRGMRLGDAT
+68 DTGRGIPINGET
-81 NGIPNYKL
+81 NGVKNYEL
-89 YFETLFSST
+89 LFLTLFSGT
-98 NYNNIKS
+98 NYDNVDNG
-105 QKITGGT
+105 KITTGA
-112 NGVANTVICQTSKSF
+112 NGVGTCVLNHTSELFEVSSIRNYKKDTVIFK
-127 VAESWYDGMH
+127 DGG
-137 YIVTYDNGDIC
+137 YLIDSEFDIPTDIPNG
-148 GEIVKE
+148 
-154 KCNSDLH
+154 
-161 GTKITFTSS
+161 TFIRFKLDK
-170 EEVYATNVFN
+170 EVYTNTIYN
-180 VEEVKALCN
+180 TDDIKAMLKALSGVNSKLVIKYRHLDEKLEYHYDSINDYLEDNSIN
-189 KLAGISNTISVIFKY
+189 KIVNTYSFNSKEYDTENELNTISCTWNV
-204 KSEEI
+204 
-209 SYTYD
+209 
-214 NYKDYMDVI
+214 
-223 EINKISN
+223 
-230 SIVFNEKEFV
+230 
-240 EDTGERNSVKCLL
+240 
-253 SLSTDPVQQT
+253 STEPFQNT
-263 FLNYIHL
+263 FLNYTNLI
-270 KEHGS
+270 EQGS
-275 IYDGVID
+275 IYDGFID
-282 GIRKFCQKNIAD
+282 GMRKVF
-294 KKTKLTIQDIEMSFN
+294 TKASKSKFTNLDIEMSFGFVVSV
-309 ILCTVMS
+309 LS
-316 TNVEYASQMKF
+316 TNVEFTNQTKF
-327 STAKQ
+327 STNKQ
-332 LYKKIV
+332 LYKKLV

-347 IFKAEKPQEFDKIL
+347 IFKAENPKEFDKIL

-429 DFQAAIPIR
+429 DFQAAMPVR

-483 IDNLRY
+483 INNLRY

-585 ETRIIEKIIIN
+585 ETRVIEKIVIN
-596 NEEDMKYYFEKW
+596 NEKDMKYYFEKW

>member
-1 MSNRD
+1 MSNKD
-6 TMITLSTKEQ
+6 TIRALDVREQ
-16 CRSKIHVWFGSKSN
+16 CRMRLPVWFGSRDNYTHGVREILANAS
-30 HIHNCIEA
+30 
-38 IINCND
+38 D
-44 EIVNNFQ
+44 EISNNF
-51 DGIITISLS
+51 DEGTIVVTLEEDEETISIF
-60 DDCKTMSV
+60 
-68 EDTGRGMRLGDAT
+68 DTGRGIPINGET
-81 NGIPNYKL
+81 NGVKNYEL
-89 YFETLFSST
+89 LFLTLFSGT
-98 NYNNIKS
+98 NYDNVDNG
-105 QKITGGT
+105 KITTGA
-112 NGVANTVICQTSKSF
+112 NGVGTCVLNHTSELFEVSSIRNYKKDTVIFK
-127 VAESWYDGMH
+127 DGG
-137 YIVTYDNGDIC
+137 YLIDSEFDIPTDIPNGTFIRFKLDKEVYTNTIYNTYDI
-148 GEIVKE
+148 KAM
-154 KCNSDLH
+154 L
-161 GTKITFTSS
+161 
-170 EEVYATNVFN
+170 
-180 VEEVKALCN
+180 KALSGVNSKLVIKYRHLDEKLEYHYDSINDYLEDNSIN
-189 KLAGISNTISVIFKY
+189 KIVNTYSFNSKEYDTENELNTISCTWNV
-204 KSEEI
+204 
-209 SYTYD
+209 
-214 NYKDYMDVI
+214 
-223 EINKISN
+223 
-230 SIVFNEKEFV
+230 
-240 EDTGERNSVKCLL
+240 
-253 SLSTDPVQQT
+253 STEPFQNT
-263 FLNYIHL
+263 FLNYTNLI
-270 KEHGS
+270 EQGS
-275 IYDGVID
+275 IYDGFID
-282 GIRKFCQKNIAD
+282 GMRKVF
-294 KKTKLTIQDIEMSFN
+294 TKASKSKFTNLDIEMSFGFVVSV
-309 ILCTVMS
+309 LS
-316 TNVEYASQMKF
+316 TNVEFTNQTKF
-327 STAKQ
+327 STNKQ
-332 LYKKIV
+332 LYKKLV

-429 DFQAAIPIR
+429 DFQAAMPVR

-483 IDNLRY
+483 INNLRY

-585 ETRIIEKIIIN
+585 ETRVIEKIVIN
-596 NEEDMKYYFEKW
+596 NEKDMKYYFEKW